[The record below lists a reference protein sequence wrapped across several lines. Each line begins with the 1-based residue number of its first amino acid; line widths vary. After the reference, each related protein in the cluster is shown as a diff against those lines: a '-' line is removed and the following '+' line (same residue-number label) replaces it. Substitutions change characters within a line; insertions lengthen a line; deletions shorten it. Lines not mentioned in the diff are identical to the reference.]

1 MSGRAGQEAHSL
13 VLAAAR
19 GAMAAASEAEKAAAM
34 TAFLSLVDPAEFDG
48 EDPFEQVA
56 GGVAKLIEKLTANEA
71 VTLAMIPKAANGATK
86 RNALLFGG
94 LVAMGGLEVN
104 DLVAVDNFVTLGF
117 EDIEEHYLKGKA
129 TWDGAKTSHKKS
141 LGAKGSAAG
150 TTNEQGKRVWTPDE
164 AEANNILRDI
174 GASWEEIVAAQT
186 ATALGTVPDPQEIA
200 AMGYGSN
207 VLNSQVHREL
217 IKRRTETPQDAIRQ
231 LNGKKLHAMHCAA
244 AEEMINNGYHV
255 MGSRIMQISS
265 MLYRVTI
272 EVKHD
277 VGYIYY
283 WQDWFANH
291 KLKPLPARLD
301 TEIVALKVTGT
312 RPDAGDVEGMLRKIQ
327 DEHELKLEQMTKET
341 NRKMNDMESRMSQ
354 LRRNI
359 SNPEG
364 QGGQGGGAQKREC
377 WKCGSDQHTKW
388 QCPHSDEEAK
398 EIKRKRGLQARRET
412 ETPEVEAAKAETPS

>member
-1 MSGRAGQEAHSL
+1 
-13 VLAAAR
+13 
-19 GAMAAASEAEKAAAM
+19 
-34 TAFLSLVDPAEFDG
+34 
-48 EDPFEQVA
+48 
-56 GGVAKLIEKLTANEA
+56 
-71 VTLAMIPKAANGATK
+71 
-86 RNALLFGG
+86 
-94 LVAMGGLEVN
+94 
-104 DLVAVDNFVTLGF
+104 
-117 EDIEEHYLKGKA
+117 
-129 TWDGAKTSHKKS
+129 
-141 LGAKGSAAG
+141 
-150 TTNEQGKRVWTPDE
+150 
-164 AEANNILRDI
+164 
-174 GASWEEIVAAQT
+174 
-186 ATALGTVPDPQEIA
+186 
-200 AMGYGSN
+200 MGYGSN

-301 TEIVALKVTGT
+301 TAIVALKVTGT
-312 RPDAGDVEGMLRKIQ
+312 RPGAGDVEGMLRKIQ
-327 DEHELKLEQMTKET
+327 DEHESKLEQMTKET

-364 QGGQGGGAQKREC
+364 GQGSQGGGAQKREC
-377 WKCGSDQHTKW
+377 W
-388 QCPHSDEEAK
+388 
-398 EIKRKRGLQARRET
+398 
-412 ETPEVEAAKAETPS
+412 